1 MRWAH
6 FHQVR
11 NSTIV
16 LPLGH
21 LLRVF
26 YTSAVYFTL
35 PQLFTLPQCILHF
48 PNGLWQQMP
57 PQKQPIDAQCIVLF
71 VCWAHFLPYCST
83 GDASSETPIR
93 HILYYTFCMLSIL
106 PPMLFCIKC
115 ILRSTHQAHNIL
127 YFSYVE
133 HTSAKSEIPP
143 LSTIVLPLDHL
154 LRGPTIAWTR
164 LQRLLRGT
172 KCKFDNQLLSTPCR
186 DNRPPS
192 TRTAGKIAKS
202 DEGAIG

>member
-93 HILYYTFCMLSIL
+93 HILYYTFRMLSIL

-133 HTSAKSEIPP
+133 YTSEPPP
-143 LSTIVLPLDHL
+143 LYCLSVIYYAGRRLHEHVCNGYYAELNVNLTINFWAPLAETIVHPVRG
-154 LRGPTIAWTR
+154 LRVKLQNRTKGP
-164 LQRLLRGT
+164 
-172 KCKFDNQLLSTPCR
+172 
-186 DNRPPS
+186 
-192 TRTAGKIAKS
+192 
-202 DEGAIG
+202 